1 LRITASFKRAHTAFE
16 LGNVSR
22 PRKVL
27 IPAASFGALEPVANV
42 LEEEGKEHGDLQ
54 NIASGSTPGGG
65 FDEIRFTWRIDAP
78 RSADG

>member
-1 LRITASFKRAHTAFE
+1 LRIAVSFKRAHTAFE

-27 IPAASFGALEPVANV
+27 IPALSFGALEPVANV
-42 LEEEGKEHGDLQ
+42 LEKEGKEHDDLL
-54 NIASGSTPGGG
+54 NIASGLTPDGGV
-65 FDEIRFTWRIDAP
+65 DEIRFVWRMDAQ